1 MDYTALYRNTL
12 ENLGFDVVLVPN
24 AFDVP
29 YNPESG
35 WPVKLPRVEFKSN
48 TLLVMHFQDFVTVQ
62 NNQVLE
68 LEILEQHYGSY
79 SNQILVTHWN
89 RDLKSVYSGPINLI
103 EFCNHNYALINRLNQ
118 RKSEWVNVIDNIA
131 RLGWQCL
138 NGRMCYH
145 RRRVVDVVQ
154 SWPNGSLS
162 YGNEI
167 PLLKWNYATYRGT
180 DNDENF
186 IRLAPLYAQ
195 HAVNIVTE
203 TEYDTYPG
211 IITEKTVL
219 AMLACQIPIVIGYPG
234 IVSHIRD
241 MGLDT
246 FDDVVD
252 TSYDFLSND
261 TRLEQALLRNKKL
274 ITGKIDVSVYWSRL
288 KSQQNYVLRQLPI
301 WYENNF
307 SSQAQR
313 LAQRLL
319 S

>member
-1 MDYTALYRNTL
+1 MDYSILFKETF
-12 ENLGFDVVLVPN
+12 EKLGFDVVGVWN
-24 AFDVP
+24 AFDMP

-35 WPVKLPRVEFKSN
+35 WPLKLPKINFTPN
-48 TLLVMHFQDFVTVQ
+48 TLLIMHFQDFVTVKNNRVVELDILQ
-62 NNQVLE
+62 NY
-68 LEILEQHYGSY
+68 YGH
-79 SNQILVTHWN
+79 NAGQILVTHWN

-103 EFCNHNYALINRLNQ
+103 EFCNHNYALINRLAT
-118 RKSEWVNVIDNIA
+118 RKFEWVDIIENTD
-131 RLGWQCL
+131 RSGWLCL
-138 NGRMCYH
+138 NGRTCYH

-154 SWPNGSLS
+154 SWPNGTLS
-162 YGNEI
+162 FGNEI
-167 PLLKWNYATYRGT
+167 PLAEWNYATYRGT

-203 TEYDTYPG
+203 TEYNTYPG

-252 TSYDFLSND
+252 TSYDLLPND

-274 ITGKIDVSVYWSRL
+274 ITGEIDVSVYWSRL
-288 KSQQNYVLRQLPI
+288 KSQQNYVLQQLPI
-301 WYENNF
+301 WYKNNF
-307 SSQAQR
+307 GAQAQR
-313 LAQRLL
+313 LAQHLL

>member
-1 MDYTALYRNTL
+1 
-12 ENLGFDVVLVPN
+12 
-24 AFDVP
+24 
-29 YNPESG
+29 
-35 WPVKLPRVEFKSN
+35 
-48 TLLVMHFQDFVTVQ
+48 
-62 NNQVLE
+62 
-68 LEILEQHYGSY
+68 
-79 SNQILVTHWN
+79 
-89 RDLKSVYSGPINLI
+89 
-103 EFCNHNYALINRLNQ
+103 
-118 RKSEWVNVIDNIA
+118 
-131 RLGWQCL
+131 
-138 NGRMCYH
+138 MCYH

-167 PLLKWNYATYRGT
+167 PLTKWNYATYRGT

-203 TEYDTYPG
+203 TEYNTYPG

-234 IVSHIRD
+234 IVAHIRD

-252 TSYDFLSND
+252 NSYDLLPND
-261 TRLEQALLRNKKL
+261 TRLEQALLRNKRL
-274 ITGKIDVSVYWSRL
+274 ITGEIDVSVYWSRL

-307 SSQAQR
+307 CTQAQR
-313 LAQRLL
+313 LAHRLL